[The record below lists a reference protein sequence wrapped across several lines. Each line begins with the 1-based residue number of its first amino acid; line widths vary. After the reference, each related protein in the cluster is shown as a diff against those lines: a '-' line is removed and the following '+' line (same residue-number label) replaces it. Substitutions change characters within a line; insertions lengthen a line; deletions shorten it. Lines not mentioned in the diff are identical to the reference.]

1 MFSASTTF
9 LALLSE
15 YTSNY
20 EPQWL
25 AVPGAEWSATGDRY
39 EVELVDLPAFGR
51 RMRLVWHKWRWRWIT
66 PRRGLSLRQL
76 ERTGLATRGV
86 TTGAERPDG

>member
-1 MFSASTTF
+1 MCSASTTF
-9 LALLSE
+9 LALPSE

-51 RMRLVWHKWRWRWIT
+51 RTRLVWHKWRWIT
-66 PRRGLSLRQL
+66 SRRGLSQRQL
-76 ERTGLATRGV
+76 ERTGLATCGV
-86 TTGAERPDG
+86 TPGAERPDG